1 MGFSVFKSNLFW
13 FCLDVFSGSC
23 LWSPFNLN
31 HSSFIIEEAEW
42 KTWNHL
48 RLIPGEDCSRQ
59 EWLKVADQPRSFS
72 TDSVRQNLV
81 DLLVRSLVSRLGDY
95 FLFMSLKYALI
106 QWITIWF
113 NVKLLEWN
121 GLYPVNIHLF
131 RSPPSSGSA
140 NLMTAAKGWFVL
152 HFRKEQFLSCWW
164 MQ

>member
-1 MGFSVFKSNLFW
+1 MGFSAFKSNLFW

-23 LWSPFNLN
+23 LWSPFNLIN

-42 KTWNHL
+42 KTWNHS

-72 TDSVRQNLV
+72 TDSVRHNLV

-95 FLFMSLKYALI
+95 FLFMSLKYTSI
-106 QWITIWF
+106 QWIMIWF
-113 NVKLLEWN
+113 NIKLLEWN

-131 RSPPSSGSA
+131 RSPPLSGSA
-140 NLMTAAKGWFVL
+140 KFND
-152 HFRKEQFLSCWW
+152 SS
-164 MQ
+164 